1 VSEIT
6 AGVIAKDDRVF
17 LGVLLVTQDKRVPRV
32 LLVSSVLFS
41 AESMLRDVKLKA
53 VEATTVTARARSAR
67 DEARKLVSQAV
78 TLKVVCSAPE
88 SDWSQSEEAS
98 GGVRERQRDLLEAS
112 LVVEEKEV
120 KRLEKLMQDK
130 CKLELIMT

>member
-1 VSEIT
+1 MSKIT

-120 KRLEKLMQDK
+120 KRLEKLIQDK

>member
-1 VSEIT
+1 MSEIT

-120 KRLEKLMQDK
+120 KRLEKLIQDK

>member
-1 VSEIT
+1 VLKIT

-120 KRLEKLMQDK
+120 KRLEKLIQDK

>member
-1 VSEIT
+1 VERRR
-6 AGVIAKDDRVF
+6 G
-17 LGVLLVTQDKRVPRV
+17 
-32 LLVSSVLFS
+32 VLFS

-53 VEATTVTARARSAR
+53 VEASTVTARARSAR

>member
-1 VSEIT
+1 VLEIT

-88 SDWSQSEEAS
+88 SDWSQSEEA
-98 GGVRERQRDLLEAS
+98 G
-112 LVVEEKEV
+112 
-120 KRLEKLMQDK
+120 
-130 CKLELIMT
+130 

>member
-1 VSEIT
+1 VSKIT

-120 KRLEKLMQDK
+120 KRLEKLIQDK

>member
-1 VSEIT
+1 MSEIT

>member
-1 VSEIT
+1 MSKIT

-17 LGVLLVTQDKRVPRV
+17 LGLLLVTQDKRVPRV

-130 CKLELIMT
+130 GKLELIMT

>member
-1 VSEIT
+1 MSKIT

-78 TLKVVCSAPE
+78 TLKVVCSAPS
-88 SDWSQSEEAS
+88 SDWSQSEEA
-98 GGVRERQRDLLEAS
+98 GGGTRERQRDLLEAS
-112 LVVEEKEV
+112 LVAEV
-120 KRLEKLMQDK
+120 KELERMEKLMQDRG
-130 CKLELIMT
+130 KLELIIT

>member
-1 VSEIT
+1 MSKIT

-67 DEARKLVSQAV
+67 DEARKLVAQAV

-130 CKLELIMT
+130 GKLELIMT

>member
-1 VSEIT
+1 MLKIT

-98 GGVRERQRDLLEAS
+98 GGVEIMGMTGSHVRSARVAIESAFAPAAGG
-112 LVVEEKEV
+112 
-120 KRLEKLMQDK
+120 KRL
-130 CKLELIMT
+130 TRSS

>member
-1 VSEIT
+1 MLKIT
-6 AGVIAKDDRVF
+6 AGVVAKDDRVF

-120 KRLEKLMQDK
+120 KRLEKLIQDK

>member
-1 VSEIT
+1 MSKIT

-88 SDWSQSEEAS
+88 SDWSQSEEAG

-112 LVVEEKEV
+112 LVAEEKEV
-120 KRLEKLMQDK
+120 KRLEKLMQDRG
-130 CKLELIMT
+130 KLELIIT

>member
-1 VSEIT
+1 MSKIT

-88 SDWSQSEEAS
+88 SDWSQSEEAG

-120 KRLEKLMQDK
+120 KRLEKLIQDK

>member
-1 VSEIT
+1 MSKIT

-130 CKLELIMT
+130 GKLELIMT

>member
-1 VSEIT
+1 MSKIT

-41 AESMLRDVKLKA
+41 AESLLRDVKLKA

-130 CKLELIMT
+130 GKLELIMT

>member
-1 VSEIT
+1 MSKIT

-88 SDWSQSEEAS
+88 SDWSQSEEAG

-112 LVVEEKEV
+112 LVAEEKEV

-130 CKLELIMT
+130 GKLELIMT

>member
-1 VSEIT
+1 MSKIT

-53 VEATTVTARARSAR
+53 VEASTVTARARSAR

-88 SDWSQSEEAS
+88 SDWSQSEEAG

-112 LVVEEKEV
+112 LVAEEKEV

-130 CKLELIMT
+130 GKLELIMT

>member
-1 VSEIT
+1 MLKIT

-120 KRLEKLMQDK
+120 KRLEKLIQDK

>member
-1 VSEIT
+1 VSKIT

>member
-1 VSEIT
+1 MSKIT

-53 VEATTVTARARSAR
+53 VEASTVTARARSAR
-67 DEARKLVSQAV
+67 DEARKLVAQAV

-88 SDWSQSEEAS
+88 SDWSQSEEAG

-112 LVVEEKEV
+112 LVAEEKEV

-130 CKLELIMT
+130 GKLELIMT

>member
-1 VSEIT
+1 MKIT

-120 KRLEKLMQDK
+120 KRLEKLIQDK

>member
-1 VSEIT
+1 MLKIT

>member
-120 KRLEKLMQDK
+120 KRLEKLIQDK